1 MHAIAIAQNNATCSA
16 VRVAVDLAKG
26 VFKLA

>member
-1 MHAIAIAQNNATCSA
+1 MHAIAIAQKNATGSA